1 MKDLLLEALQL
12 KELARAGWS
21 RVGIANAESVAAH
34 SWGVSWLVIALCPED
49 IDQHKALQLAVIHD
63 LAEARV
69 GDITP
74 HDNIEKNQ
82 KAAMESNALREMLHM
97 RPDLY
102 QLWEEY
108 EQQQTPEAK
117 LVHDL
122 DRLDMA
128 LQAVKYSRD
137 HGVDTKEFLIS
148 AMNDVD
154 HPDVIAMIERLR
166 ENAPS
171 L

>member
-82 KAAMESNALREMLHM
+82 KASKRV
-97 RPDLY
+97 
-102 QLWEEY
+102 QKW
-108 EQQQTPEAK
+108 
-117 LVHDL
+117 
-122 DRLDMA
+122 
-128 LQAVKYSRD
+128 
-137 HGVDTKEFLIS
+137 HGIHHL
-148 AMNDVD
+148 
-154 HPDVIAMIERLR
+154 LG
-166 ENAPS
+166 
-171 L
+171 